1 MRFIIYLQINVM
13 IMAID
18 LKTYF
23 DAKDIPTFAMAKN
36 VKLKNEFR
44 GGSSITSIDEV
55 VVNQDIKALQK
66 MIPTPEVPTQKDK
79 KELFDWRFTDDD
91 EQVDLDLLHFDDS
104 PVSLTGES
112 TDMEIF
118 GENYVIF
125 WIVPADEDKLLEAM
139 KSALHHLLEIEKE
152 HEVVASLFLENY
164 ISRIYMVQHDKDVYE
179 LQDILEAS
187 LERLFDYLKNQF
199 GEESELLNEL
209 REMIGL

>member
-125 WIVPADEDKLLEAM
+125 WFVPADEDKLLEAM
-139 KSALHHLLEIEKE
+139 KSALHHLSEIEKE
-152 HEVVASLFLENY
+152 YEVVASLFLENY

-179 LQDILEAS
+179 LQDILEAA

>member
-1 MRFIIYLQINVM
+1 M

-55 VVNQDIKALQK
+55 VVNQDIHALQK
-66 MIPTPEVPTQKDK
+66 MIPIPEIPTQKDK

-91 EQVDLDLLHFDDS
+91 EQVDHDLLHFDDS

-164 ISRIYMVQHDKDVYE
+164 VSRIYMVQHEKDVYE
-179 LQDILEAS
+179 LQGILEAA